1 MNGIDY
7 LIDSNILIGLLNGDA
22 RAMEQLQQ
30 AGAMPSR
37 CAFSSISRMEVLGW
51 QGMTHEQERT
61 ITSLLSAMRHM
72 PIDAS
77 VENAAIALRRS
88 RKIKLPDAII
98 AATAQVHGLTLLS
111 RDDHLLKVAQ
121 ALQGT
126 GQ

>member
-37 CAFSSISRMEVLGW
+37 CAFSSISRMDVLGW
-51 QGMTHEQERT
+51 QGMTPEQERT
-61 ITSLLSAMRHM
+61 IAGLLTAMRHI

-77 VENAAIALRRS
+77 VEDAVIALRRS

-98 AATAQVHGLTLLS
+98 AATASAPHC
-111 RDDHLLKVAQ
+111 AI
-121 ALQGT
+121 
-126 GQ
+126 